1 MSSGWLIGAGCG
13 RWRMPPLCGFV
24 LSVLLWSAVGNGPLT
39 AAVSRTPNFVVTA
52 ATRILANRVSSAA
65 EVHRRELAVR
75 WLGHEMPR
83 WSSPCR
89 VLVRPDRPRAAG
101 STTFSFRRGEVF
113 GWQMTLQGPD
123 DEVLESILPHE
134 LTHAILAC
142 RFRRPV
148 PRWADEG
155 AAVLAES
162 TAERRRQRQAVR
174 RLIETG
180 RQIPLV
186 KLLAMSEYPTDR
198 RGMLSLYAQGVSLV
212 SFLVERGGRARFLA
226 FLDDAG
232 RRDWDVAV
240 RSHYGSVSIAALER
254 EWSAWVVRSAV
265 VRVVGWRPRAGGPGL
280 TILRGQS
287 PETISVSAPA
297 IGLSPRRTDDRRSWT
312 WRAPDPRRSVREAAG
327 LVE

>member
-1 MSSGWLIGAGCG
+1 MVVGCLVG
-13 RWRMPPLCGFV
+13 DGGFRRRVAPACCVALSIVLCSTV
-24 LSVLLWSAVGNGPLT
+24 VSLPAV

-52 ATRILANRVSSAA
+52 STRTLAIRVASAA

-89 VLVRPDRPRAAG
+89 VLVRPNRPRAAG
-101 STTFSFRRGEVF
+101 ATTFSFRRGEVF
-113 GWQMTLQGPD
+113 GWQMTLEGPD

-162 TAERRRQRQAVR
+162 PAECRRQRQAVR
-174 RLIETG
+174 RLLETG
-180 RQIPLV
+180 QQIPLA
-186 KLLAMSEYPTDR
+186 KLLSMSEYPADR
-198 RGMLSLYAQGVSLV
+198 RIMLSLYAQGVSLV
-212 SFLVERGGRARFLA
+212 SFLVESGGRARFLA

-232 RRDWDVAV
+232 RRGWDVAV
-240 RSHYGSVSIAALER
+240 RSHYGGISIEALER
-254 EWSAWVVRSAV
+254 EWVAWVVRSAV
-265 VRVVGWRPRAGGPGL
+265 VRVVGWRPRAGGSAI

-287 PETISVSAPA
+287 PEATAVSTSITPSSSRLP
-297 IGLSPRRTDDRRSWT
+297 GDRQSWT
-312 WRAPDPRRSVREAAG
+312 WRAPDPRRSVR
-327 LVE
+327 